1 MLNWYYHSIVISP
14 AAYHQYFYAQGHS
27 RQLYTLPFFIRQ
39 YFKLSVFFL
48 TYKNRHTI
56 SSVSLNTSSQRDA
69 IYKHVDND
77 DKGVANRDTLGGTQK
92 MTIINES
99 GLYSLILSSKH
110 PSAKEFKHWVTSEV
124 LPSIR
129 KNGAYIRNQEN
140 MTPAEIVAHG
150 LIAAQKI
157 IEEREKEMEYIL

>member
-1 MLNWYYHSIVISP
+1 MQNESAICKKSDRFPKWECALKSEITILEIP
-14 AAYHQYFYAQGHS
+14 
-27 RQLYTLPFFIRQ
+27 
-39 YFKLSVFFL
+39 
-48 TYKNRHTI
+48 NR
-56 SSVSLNTSSQRDA
+56 
-69 IYKHVDND
+69 
-77 DKGVANRDTLGGTQK
+77 G
-92 MTIINES
+92 MTVINES
-99 GLYSLILSSKH
+99 GLYSLILSSKL

-157 IEEREKEMEYIL
+157 IEEREKG